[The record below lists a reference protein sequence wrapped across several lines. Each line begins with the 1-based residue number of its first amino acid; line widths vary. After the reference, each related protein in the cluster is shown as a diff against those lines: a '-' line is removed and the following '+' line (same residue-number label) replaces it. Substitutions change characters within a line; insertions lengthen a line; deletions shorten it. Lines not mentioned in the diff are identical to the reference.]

1 MVSAR
6 RFLKLLVLVAFIANG
21 ALAGTLKMK
30 NGQIVRGE
38 IKGKL
43 VFKSLIHTDVG
54 GGGYGLIYYM
64 LAGNE
69 VDSITE
75 EGVRWKDG
83 KSAFRHMLVQKK
95 EPPDDVEALTALKDT
110 DFPMDY
116 MMKYGGSNWEGK
128 PGVPDVNP
136 IPVRL
141 LGELRY
147 EEGKAKIIPS
157 LDVETPKGIVKVPVE
172 DIVAVLEK
180 QSMKKGEPV
189 TSKAELE
196 KQGTKQAEPIASNA
210 EGRAL
215 LTTVVEALGGTKKVN
230 SVRSLR
236 QKATLLIITPAA
248 DISMATELIA
258 VFPDRIWQKATAPKG
273 ETTATVSPTTAFT
286 KGLMG
291 DRDLSAS
298 EKAGFLAEL
307 KVEPLFVAQHLDDP
321 KFAFAAAGSEKIGDI
336 EARVL
341 DVNADGVQVRWLVD
355 PKTGRILR
363 ATNRRTQV
371 VDFAEWKLVEGL
383 SLPFKHTFVGGVQ
396 KGATLEIHEI
406 EINPSVDPKLFEK
419 PAAKPA
425 GETE

>member
-1 MVSAR
+1 MVNAR

-21 ALAGTLKMK
+21 ALAGTLKK
-30 NGQIVRGE
+30 KDGQSVSGE
-38 IKGKL
+38 IKGTL
-43 VFKSLIHTDVG
+43 VFKSLIRTDVG
-54 GGGYGLIYYM
+54 GGGYGLIYYT

-75 EGVRWKDG
+75 EGVRWKEG

-95 EPPDDVEALTALKDT
+95 EPPNDVEVLTALKDKE
-110 DFPMDY
+110 FPPMGY
-116 MMKYGGSNWEGK
+116 MVEYGASNWQGQ

-172 DIVAVLEK
+172 DIVAVVEK
-180 QSMKKGEPV
+180 QSMKKGEPI
-189 TSKAELE
+189 TSNAELE
-196 KQGTKQAEPIASNA
+196 KQTIKKSEPSTSSA

-215 LTTVVEALGGTKKVN
+215 LTTVVEALGGTEKVK

-236 QKATLLIITPAA
+236 QKITLLVTA
-248 DISMATELIA
+248 DFKVAMERVV
-258 VFPDRIWQKATAPKG
+258 VFPDRFWQKATLPKG
-273 ETTATVSPTTAFT
+273 EVITAVSPATAF
-286 KGLMG
+286 KRGLMG
-291 DRDLSAS
+291 DGDLSAS
-298 EKAGFLAEL
+298 EKAGLLAGL
-307 KVEPLFVAQHLDDP
+307 MIEPLFIVQHADDP
-321 KFAFAAAGSEKIGDI
+321 KFTFAAAGSGKVGDI

-341 DVNADGVQVRWLVD
+341 DVNADGVQVRWFVD

-363 ATNRRTQV
+363 AIVGRTDV
-371 VDFAEWKLVEGL
+371 VDFAEWKLVGGI
-383 SLPFKHTFVGGVQ
+383 SLPFKQTFLQVGQ
-396 KGATLEIHEI
+396 TLEYQEI

-419 PAAKPA
+419 PEAKPA
-425 GETE
+425 GETK

>member
-1 MVSAR
+1 ML
-6 RFLKLLVLVAFIANG
+6 FLVAFIANG

-110 DFPMDY
+110 DFMPMDY

-180 QSMKKGEPV
+180 QSMKKGAPV
-189 TSKAELE
+189 TSKAESE
-196 KQGTKQAEPIASNA
+196 KPGTKQAEPIASNA

-215 LTTVVEALGGTKKVN
+215 LATVVEALGGTKKVN

-236 QKATLLIITPAA
+236 QKGALLLVTPVA
-248 DISMATELIA
+248 DISMAFERIT
-258 VFPDRIWQKATAPKG
+258 VFPDRMWQKNTTPKG
-273 ETTATVSPTTAFT
+273 EMTATVSPATAFT

-298 EKAGFLAEL
+298 EKAGLLAEL
-307 KVEPLFVAQHLDDP
+307 KVEPLFVAQHADDP
-321 KFAFAAAGSEKIGDI
+321 KFAFAATGSEKIGDM

-355 PKTGRILR
+355 PKTGHILR
-363 ATNRRTQV
+363 VTDRRTRAI
-371 VDFAEWKLVEGL
+371 DFAEWKLVEGL
-383 SLPFKHTFVGGVQ
+383 SLPFKQTTREGAN
-396 KGATLEIHEI
+396 GATLEIHEI

-425 GETE
+425 AETN